1 MSETRNTIIAIILST
16 LVLLLWQK
24 IYEKP
29 QAEIK
34 EEAPQNSVESKPDNE
49 IELYNDRAEALA
61 INGPRI
67 SIISDKLSGSM
78 SLKGLRIDDLQLN
91 KYKESVA
98 EDAPGINL
106 LSPVNTEDSYFI
118 ELGWLSKDQMA
129 LPNQESIWSAD
140 KQILGTRDEANLT
153 WENEAGVI
161 FGVKISL
168 DSNYMFKIQQSITN
182 TTAETI
188 NVINYGRINRNKD
201 INQNFYKISHEGFVG
216 AINNSIIEQG
226 YSTLAKAKEPIN
238 FKLDKVPNKSWVG
251 FSDKYW
257 FTALIPEQN
266 YKINAKLQHKKQGD
280 WDKFQVNFATHNTAI
295 PSGKTQVFTS
305 YAFAGPKELGL
316 LDDYKKSLNIALFDH
331 AVDFGYLYFITKPI
345 FILLRYFHNLL
356 GNFGLAILLLTVCVK
371 TLMLPLANKG
381 YRSMQHLKKIQPKIK
396 QAHKTYSKDKMRANQ
411 EIMSLMKKH
420 KVNPLSGCLPV
431 ILQIP
436 IFFAL
441 YKVLF
446 ITIEMRHAPF
456 FGWIKDLSA
465 PDPTN
470 IFNLFGLVPITLPP
484 FLEIGAW
491 PLILGCTMII
501 QQKFNPAPQD
511 PTHARIITMLPF
523 VLVFVFS
530 SFPAGLII
538 YWTWSNILSIIQQLI
553 ITRII
558 NKQIVNA

>member
-1 MSETRNTIIAIILST
+1 MSEIRNTIIAITLST
-16 LVLLLWQK
+16 LVLLFWQK

-29 QAEIK
+29 QIETK
-34 EEAPQNSVESKPDNE
+34 EEVAQNSAESTIDNE
-49 IELYNDRAEALA
+49 IELYSDRVDALA
-61 INGPRI
+61 TNGPRI
-67 SIISDKLSGSM
+67 SIISDKLNGSI

-91 KYKESVA
+91 KYKESVKK
-98 EDAPGINL
+98 DAAGINL
-106 LSPVNTEDSYFI
+106 LSPINTEDSYFI
-118 ELGWLSKDQMA
+118 ELGWLSKDKME
-129 LPNQESIWSAD
+129 LPNQESIWSTNKQSLRARD
-140 KQILGTRDEANLT
+140 KVNLT
-153 WENEAGVI
+153 WQNEAGII

-168 DSNYMFKIQQSITN
+168 DSNYMFKIQQSIAN

-188 NVINYGRINRNKD
+188 NIINYGRINRNRD

-216 AINNSIIEQG
+216 AINSSVIEQG
-226 YSTLAKAKEPIN
+226 YSALAKAKEPIH
-238 FKLDKVPNKSWVG
+238 FKLEKSPNKSWVG

-266 YKINAKLQHKKQGD
+266 HKINAKLQHTKHGD
-280 WDKFQVNFATHNTAI
+280 YDKFQVNFVTHNIAI
-295 PSGKTQVFTS
+295 PGGKTQVFTS
-305 YAFAGPKELGL
+305 YAFAGPKELAL
-316 LDDYKKSLNIALFDH
+316 LDDYKKSLNITLFDH

-345 FILLRYFHNLL
+345 FILLCYFHNLL

-381 YRSMQHLKKIQPKIK
+381 YRSMQNLKKIQPKISE
-396 QAHKTYSKDKMRANQ
+396 AHKTYNKDKMRANQ

-420 KVNPLSGCLPV
+420 KVNPFSGFLPL

-538 YWTWSNILSIIQQLI
+538 YWTWSNILSIIQQFI

-558 NKQIVNA
+558 NKQVVKA